1 MRNFVLDTSA
11 LYEGKPLPDGE
22 DTEFF
27 TTPQCAEEM
36 RKKEVPNIEFLL
48 ESRIIVAYPSEESL
62 NRVDKAA
69 KMLGESDRL
78 SPEDKGVIA
87 LAIDKNAV
95 LLTDD
100 YSIQNLCSSLKIE
113 YFSTGTDGIRE
124 LWRWEYRCTGCGRYF
139 PDKQDVCP
147 VCGSPLKPVKAGRK
161 QHTYRRHGNR

>member
-11 LYEGKPLPDGE
+11 LYEGKPLPDG
-22 DTEFF
+22 DDIEFF
-27 TTPQCAEEM
+27 TTPHCAEEM
-36 RKKEVPNIEFLL
+36 RRKVVPNIDFLL
-48 ESRIIVAYPSEESL
+48 ESRILVISPSEESL
-62 NRVDKAA
+62 NLVDETA

-78 SPEDKGVIA
+78 SPEDKSAIA

-100 YSIQNLCSSLKIE
+100 YSMQNLCKALNID
-113 YFSTGTDGIRE
+113 YFSTWTDGIRE
-124 LWRWEYRCTGCGRYF
+124 VWRWEYRCTGCGRYF
-139 PDKQDVCP
+139 SKKQDVCP